1 MSTEADVALTCMT
14 AFVDG
19 LVEGGMRSA
28 CVSPGSRSTPLAL
41 ALARDARVGVFVHLD
56 ERSSAFFAL
65 GLAKASGEP
74 VAVAS
79 TSGTAAANFLP
90 AVVEASMARAPLV
103 ILTADRPPELRGV
116 GANQTIDQR
125 ELYGRHVR
133 TFTQTPVP
141 GDDPDTRAWRR
152 RGTDAV
158 RSSVAAPP
166 RPVHVNLPFREP
178 LVPGPAGA
186 AEAPTNT
193 ASAASGPDRAAG
205 SAAPEVRPVV
215 GTDARPAEREIS
227 AFVDRLRGTTRGL
240 VYAGGLRAAGEDVVA
255 IARALGWPL
264 VAEPHSGARLPEA
277 LGAGQLLLANERFVE
292 DHVPD
297 VVLQIGAAP
306 TSRAALSVAGRT
318 EALLILDPDDVVADP
333 LRRCLAR
340 LDAPPRVL
348 LDALSSAPPQDEAWA
363 SAWRSASD
371 RARSAVDALLDDW
384 EEPFEGRVARDLAGG
399 LPDGAVVCVGSSMPV
414 RDLDAFM
421 LPRAGLRVLAN
432 RGASGI
438 DGFVSTA
445 LGVAATGVP
454 TTALLGD
461 LTLLHDAGA
470 LVWNGR
476 RGVDAVFVVPN
487 NGGGH
492 IFSLLEQRAL
502 PELDRLFTTPHH
514 SDLGAVARAAG
525 AEHVRIERGPDLAD
539 AVQRGLAAGGV
550 WVVEVVI
557 DPERDRVRR
566 SEVARAVEEAVR

>member
-1 MSTEADVALTCMT
+1 
-14 AFVDG
+14 
-19 LVEGGMRSA
+19 
-28 CVSPGSRSTPLAL
+28 
-41 ALARDARVGVFVHLD
+41 
-56 ERSSAFFAL
+56 
-65 GLAKASGEP
+65 
-74 VAVAS
+74 
-79 TSGTAAANFLP
+79 
-90 AVVEASMARAPLV
+90 
-103 ILTADRPPELRGV
+103 
-116 GANQTIDQR
+116 
-125 ELYGRHVR
+125 
-133 TFTQTPVP
+133 
-141 GDDPDTRAWRR
+141 
-152 RGTDAV
+152 
-158 RSSVAAPP
+158 
-166 RPVHVNLPFREP
+166 
-178 LVPGPAGA
+178 
-186 AEAPTNT
+186 
-193 ASAASGPDRAAG
+193 
-205 SAAPEVRPVV
+205 
-215 GTDARPAEREIS
+215 
-227 AFVDRLRGTTRGL
+227 
-240 VYAGGLRAAGEDVVA
+240 
-255 IARALGWPL
+255 
-264 VAEPHSGARLPEA
+264 
-277 LGAGQLLLANERFVE
+277 
-292 DHVPD
+292 